1 MWQAKFKNSI
11 KSYLKTN
18 DDLVALKA
26 TAHEL
31 DEFGAYGP
39 DEELDEDLTQA
50 INALVG
56 KERLLRGVVRG
67 NASMLLI
74 LCRPN
79 EAALKGRQYA
89 EAVHDLEVE
98 YGMPGKKFRHQ
109 VEYRGQA
116 DKTLLEDNRDS
127 RK

>member
-1 MWQAKFKNSI
+1 MAAQPSLLRMWQAKFKNSI
-11 KSYLKTN
+11 RQYVNIKAEADGIMAEIDRGGADT
-18 DDLVALKA
+18 ALSVEYQA
-26 TAHEL
+26 AH
-31 DEFGAYGP
+31 D
-39 DEELDEDLTQA
+39 
-50 INALVG
+50 

-98 YGMPGKKFRHQ
+98 YGMPGKKFRRQ
-109 VEYRGQA
+109 IEYRGQA